1 VPGRCGSISGAD
13 NVFYLPYETFWE
25 DAMAHRSVRNWLAFM
40 VLISL
45 AMTLHDPLLASQI
58 EINGD
63 KISIEANQTPIR
75 ELLTQLSANYG
86 ITVRIDPDITPLV
99 TVSFKNR
106 DLEDGLKAI
115 LKPHNL
121 IFVWKASSPAT
132 GGSTSPTY
140 KLDEIHIFKPGQKD
154 RMVNIQEPDQSAPS
168 EDQPQPEAEPEAE
181 TEPLPETR
189 VIIKNNKV
197 YVPVTLGYENNEIE
211 TTLIFDTGAGS
222 IILHANVAQQLGI
235 EQGQASQGEGVGGIK
250 IATRTTRLSFVQVGP
265 FKKDNLRADIIAY
278 EGAGDA
284 DYNGLLGMNFI
295 RGLKYTIDFNEQ
307 VIRWQR

>member
-1 VPGRCGSISGAD
+1 M
-13 NVFYLPYETFWE
+13 L
-25 DAMAHRSVRNWLAFM
+25 
-40 VLISL
+40 LISL
-45 AMTLHDPLLASQI
+45 AMSLPTPLSASQI

-63 KISIEANQTPIR
+63 KISIEANQTPIQ

-86 ITVRIDPDITPLV
+86 ITVRIDPDITPLI

-106 DLEDGLKAI
+106 ELEDGLKAI
-115 LKPHNL
+115 LKPHNF
-121 IFVWKASSPAT
+121 IFIWKTSTPAT
-132 GGSTSPTY
+132 GGSPNPTY
-140 KLDEIHIFKPGQKD
+140 TLDEIHIFKPGQKN
-154 RMVNIQEPDQSAPS
+154 RMVNIQKPDQSIPS
-168 EDQPQPEAEPEAE
+168 DTQSQPKAEIEAE

-189 VIIKNNKV
+189 VIIKDNKV

-211 TTLIFDTGAGS
+211 TSLIFDTGAGS

-235 EQGQASQGEGVGGIK
+235 EQGQVSQGEGVGGIK
-250 IATRTTRLSFVQVGP
+250 IATHTTRLSFVQVGP
-265 FKKDNLRADIIAY
+265 FKKDNLRADIITY
-278 EGAGDA
+278 EGAADA